1 MSGRYTMLEGHPKTA
16 DFELFLRGDSRLSHR
31 AANAQVLRH
40 LLSGCAVCQEHL
52 DAMGWNRQRIVRLLQ
67 PAAAVSRD
75 TAPAATGAYDY
86 SGAFGVA
93 EKAVSAFLAPEQIAT
108 EFPVQQMLAELEA
121 LEESARIGKVKSG
134 GIYTSPPVIRAL
146 IERSHSLRYRNA
158 DEMLRLAQLA
168 RLAAEGC
175 SAAAAGNERKL
186 PDLRAPAWGEYGAA
200 LRVCGQPRAAEAALA
215 ASLEHRRQGTGDP
228 VLHAWLLER
237 TSALAA
243 FQGRYQEAI
252 TTCVEAG
259 QIYQELGNDHSFAF
273 TLIQK
278 AISILYSGEAA
289 RAVRTLNQ
297 AISRIDPADPQLLMA
312 ACHNLIRCYIDLDRP
327 DQALALYSE
336 IHGLYK
342 EIDDPLLL
350 LRMIWQEGLL
360 LRDLGHLRAAETALL
375 KARKG
380 YLEEKL
386 AYEVALVS
394 LDLTTVYVK
403 LGLAEEVKRTVIAT
417 VPIFHALRVKL
428 ETLAAL
434 LQIQKVA
441 DQEQQA
447 LELIRTL
454 HSLVEPLRHPTVD
467 AQ

>member
-1 MSGRYTMLEGHPKTA
+1 
-16 DFELFLRGDSRLSHR
+16 
-31 AANAQVLRH
+31 
-40 LLSGCAVCQEHL
+40 
-52 DAMGWNRQRIVRLLQ
+52 MGWNRQRIVRLLQ

-93 EKAVSAFLAPEQIAT
+93 EKAVSAFLAPEQIST
-108 EFPVQQMLAELEA
+108 EVPVQQILAELAA
-121 LEESARIGKVKSG
+121 LEGSAQIARVRSG
-134 GIYTSPPVIRAL
+134 GLYAAPPVIRAL
-146 IERSHSLRYRNA
+146 VERSHSLRYRNA
-158 DEMLRLAQLA
+158 DEMLRLAHLA
-168 RLAAEGC
+168 RLAVEGC

-186 PDLRAPAWGEYGAA
+186 EDLRARAWGQHGNA
-200 LRVCGQPRAAEAALA
+200 LRICGQPRAAEAALA
-215 ASLEHRRQGTGDP
+215 ASLEYWRQGTGDP
-228 VLHAWLLER
+228 ALHAWLLER
-237 TSALAA
+237 TSALAV
-243 FQGRYQEAI
+243 FHGRYEGAI
-252 TTCVEAG
+252 AMCEEAG

-273 TLIQK
+273 TLTQK
-278 AISILYSGEAA
+278 AIAILYSGEAA
-289 RAVRTLNQ
+289 WAVRTLNQ
-297 AISRIDPADPQLLMA
+297 AIPLIDREDPHLLVA

-336 IHGLYK
+336 IRDLYK

-350 LRMIWQEGLL
+350 LRMAWQEGLL

-403 LGLAEEVKRTVIAT
+403 LGLVEEVKRTVLTT

-454 HSLVEPLRHPTVD
+454 HSLVEPLRRPAFD

>member
-1 MSGRYTMLEGHPKTA
+1 MIEGHPKTD
-16 DFELFLRGDSRLSHR
+16 DFELFLKGASRLSHR

-75 TAPAATGAYDY
+75 TAPAAMGAYDY
-86 SGAFGVA
+86 SGAFDAA
-93 EKAVSAFLAPEQIAT
+93 EKVVSAFLAPEQIST
-108 EFPVQQMLAELEA
+108 EIPVQQILAELEA
-121 LEESARIGKVKSG
+121 LEESTRTERVKSG
-134 GIYTSPPVIRAL
+134 GIYASPPVIRAL
-146 IERSHSLRYRNA
+146 IERSHSLRHQNA
-158 DEMLRLAQLA
+158 DEMLHLAQLA
-168 RLAAEGC
+168 RLAAESC

-186 PDLRAPAWGEYGAA
+186 ADLRARASGQYGNA
-200 LRVCGQPRAAEAALA
+200 LRICGQPRAAEAALA
-215 ASLEHRRQGTGDP
+215 SSLEQRRQGTGDP
-228 VLHAWLLER
+228 ALHAWLLGK
-237 TSALAA
+237 LASLA
-243 FQGRYQEAI
+243 VFQGHNEDAI
-252 TTCVEAG
+252 EIYDKAG
-259 QIYQELGNDHSFAF
+259 ELYHELGDEQSFAF
-273 TLIQK
+273 TLTQM
-278 AISILYSGEAA
+278 AIAVLYSGEAA
-289 RAVRTLNQ
+289 WAVRTLNQ
-297 AISRIDPADPQLLMA
+297 AISRIDPADPHLLMA

-336 IHGLYK
+336 IRDLYK

-350 LRMIWQEGLL
+350 LRMVWQEGLL

-403 LGLAEEVKRTVIAT
+403 LGLAEEVKRTVLTT

>member
-1 MSGRYTMLEGHPKTA
+1 MIEGHPKTD
-16 DFELFLRGDSRLSHR
+16 DFELFLMGASRSSHP
-31 AANAQVLRH
+31 ATKAQVLRH

-52 DAMGWNRQRIVRLLQ
+52 DAMGWSRQRIARLLQ
-67 PAAAVSRD
+67 PAVEVSRGSM
-75 TAPAATGAYDY
+75 PAAAASYDY
-86 SGAFGVA
+86 SGAFGAA
-93 EKAVSAFLAPEQIAT
+93 EKAVSAFLAPEQVST
-108 EFPVQQMLAELEA
+108 EIPVQQILAELEA
-121 LEESARIGKVKSG
+121 LEEGARIGTVKSG

-168 RLAAEGC
+168 RLAVEGC
-175 SAAAAGNERKL
+175 SASAAGNELKL
-186 PDLRAPAWGEYGAA
+186 ADLRARAWGQYGTA
-200 LRVCGQPRAAEAALA
+200 LRICGQPRAAEVALA

-228 VLHAWLLER
+228 ALHAWLLER
-237 TSALAA
+237 TSSLAI
-243 FQGRYQEAI
+243 FQGRYEDAI
-252 TTCVEAG
+252 AMCEEAG

-278 AISILYSGEAA
+278 AIAILYSGEAA
-289 RAVRTLNQ
+289 WAVRTLNQ
-297 AISRIDPADPQLLMA
+297 AIPLIDEKDPHLLVT

-327 DQALALYSE
+327 DQALALYAE
-336 IHGLYK
+336 TTELYK
-342 EIDDPLLL
+342 ELDDQLFL

-360 LRDLGHLRAAETALL
+360 LRDLGHLRAAETALV

-403 LGLAEEVKRTVIAT
+403 LGLVEEVRRTVLTT

-454 HSLVEPLRHPTVD
+454 HSLVEPLRHPAVD

>member
-1 MSGRYTMLEGHPKTA
+1 MFDGHPKTD
-16 DFELFLRGDSRLSHR
+16 DFELFLRGASRSSHR

-52 DAMGWNRQRIVRLLQ
+52 DAMGWSRQRIVRLLQ
-67 PAAAVSRD
+67 PAVEVFRD
-75 TAPAATGAYDY
+75 TSPAAMGAYDY
-86 SGAFGVA
+86 SDAFGAA
-93 EKAVSAFLAPEQIAT
+93 EKAVSAFLAPEQISA
-108 EFPVQQMLAELEA
+108 EISVQQILAELEA
-121 LEESARIGKVKSG
+121 LEESARIGRVKSG

-146 IERSHSLRYRNA
+146 IERSHSLRYRHA

-175 SAAAAGNERKL
+175 SVSAAGNERKL
-186 PDLRAPAWGEYGAA
+186 ADLRARAWGQYGTA

-228 VLHAWLLER
+228 ALHAWLLER
-237 TSALAA
+237 TSSLAI
-243 FQGRYQEAI
+243 FQDRFEEAI
-252 TTCVEAG
+252 TMCVEAG

-273 TLIQK
+273 TLTQK
-278 AISILYSGEAA
+278 AIAILYSGEAA
-289 RAVRTLNQ
+289 WAVRTLNQ
-297 AISRIDPADPQLLMA
+297 AIPLIDPEDPHLLVA

-327 DQALALYSE
+327 DQALALYAE
-336 IHGLYK
+336 IRDLYK
-342 EIDDPLLL
+342 EIDDPLIL
-350 LRMIWQEGLL
+350 LRMVWQEGAL

-380 YLEEKL
+380 YMDEKL

-403 LGLAEEVKRTVIAT
+403 LGLVEEVKRTVLTT